1 MAPPE
6 WSRATAQGAARA
18 KTHWPGYPF
27 HGRLDAGYN
36 TRIDTVASRR
46 PVLSISLAVSTVR
59 RALGI
64 LIGLS
69 VLVSA
74 SVKAIAV
81 GTGRDFVFG
90 IIPAFDPSGSRNLI
104 AWESSMLLGV
114 CACLAAAVAGT
125 RGMLDD
131 ASARGWWTLAAVM
144 GLFSLVSMT
153 GVAAL
158 LLGGVLPPYLAP
170 WVLAAAGALV
180 AALALVAAQRAAS
193 PPVPP
198 SVWLALL
205 LFVLSRRTLGQPGA
219 FPAFMDLISRWV
231 EWSAMAVFVVACIK
245 TLAQHAPLVAVDL
258 RPQEGWPARF
268 RRGASAIDLLVCPSA
283 VMRWSAVAIVLLV
296 AASLLSAWL
305 ASALSP
311 RAELWYRFLF
321 MDFEGNL
328 PTWFSAIL
336 LLVAGLVA
344 AVVSAAERTRGGQA
358 WWYWALMAVGFVTFS
373 ADEAASL
380 HERLVVPLRA
390 LVRGS
395 PWLRY
400 PIVIPGTVAVV
411 TAVVVFGGFVRRL
424 PAGTQRAIVGGGGV
438 FLFGVLVLETIGGW
452 FDPVLHGDNVPYVLL
467 ATVEEVCELT
477 GVTIVLVGLL
487 RYAERHVGVINVH
500 LVDDLLAGEPLDARL
515 ASVPRGQSAPGAG
528 PKV

>member
-1 MAPPE
+1 M
-6 WSRATAQGAARA
+6 
-18 KTHWPGYPF
+18 
-27 HGRLDAGYN
+27 
-36 TRIDTVASRR
+36 V
-46 PVLSISLAVSTVR
+46 
-59 RALGI
+59 
-64 LIGLS
+64 IGLS

-74 SVKAIAV
+74 SVKAVAV

-114 CACLAAAVAGT
+114 CAGLAAAVAGT

-158 LLGGVLPPYLAP
+158 LLGGVLPPLAP

-245 TLAQHAPLVAVDL
+245 TLAQHAPLVAIDL

-344 AVVSAAERTRGGQA
+344 AVVSAAERTRGGQV

-400 PIVIPGTVAVV
+400 PIVIPGTVAVG

-424 PAGTQRAIVGGGGV
+424 PAETQRAIVGGAGV
-438 FLFGVLVLETIGGW
+438 FLFGVLVIETIGGW

-477 GVTIVLVGLL
+477 GVTIVLVGVL

-500 LVDDLLAGEPLDARL
+500 LVDDPVGR
-515 ASVPRGQSAPGAG
+515 
-528 PKV
+528 